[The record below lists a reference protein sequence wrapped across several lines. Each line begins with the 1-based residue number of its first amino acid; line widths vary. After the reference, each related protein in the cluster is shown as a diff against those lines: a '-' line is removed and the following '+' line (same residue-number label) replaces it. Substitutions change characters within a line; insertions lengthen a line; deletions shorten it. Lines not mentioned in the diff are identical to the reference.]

1 MPQCKKSRRFD
12 FIILNR
18 RSVGNSLNL
27 MPKYI
32 VMIILTT
39 DFNKFKMKMDIIKQ
53 NYIFIIRNGK
63 VFLWI

>member
-1 MPQCKKSRRFD
+1 MQKSRRLD

-18 RSVGNSLNL
+18 RGVGNSLNL
-27 MPKYI
+27 MLKYI

>member
-1 MPQCKKSRRFD
+1 MQKSRRLD

-18 RSVGNSLNL
+18 RGVGNSLNL

-53 NYIFIIRNGK
+53 NYIF
-63 VFLWI
+63 

>member
-1 MPQCKKSRRFD
+1 MPQCKKSRRLD

-18 RSVGNSLNL
+18 RGVGNSLNL

-53 NYIFIIRNGK
+53 NYIFIIRNWK

>member
-1 MPQCKKSRRFD
+1 
-12 FIILNR
+12 
-18 RSVGNSLNL
+18 